1 MENIYAQ
8 RIEQLRSI
16 MAENGW
22 EAVVIGGSD
31 PHSSEYPAPRWHQV
45 KWLSGFTGEAGDLMI
60 TAEHIGL
67 WTDSRYFIQANK
79 QLSGTGIVLHKT
91 RVPYEVSIPQWL
103 SENVST
109 VVLDSSAQSIDS
121 VESIKKAMEEVKDDY
136 RIVLIPNFL
145 EKLWEDRPAF
155 PISPIITLGEE
166 IVGESRANKI
176 AWLRDYLKEKKVNSI
191 LLSTLDEI
199 AWLLNVRGAD
209 IEYNPL
215 VISYLLITET
225 DVKWYVKKSNNS
237 ELDED
242 TRDSFE
248 ELSTDGIS
256 ILDYSDIGLGL
267 AESFNYDSANKI
279 IIDPSSVNYQ
289 IYEQIRDIYT
299 PENIVNEESPIGLRK
314 SIKNETEI
322 NYLREAHLEDGVA
335 MEKFLYW
342 LENSLSLGE
351 NITEWD
357 ISIKLTEFRSKITGY
372 KGNSFENISAY
383 GENAAL
389 PHYSTP
395 QKNSAKILPRGLY
408 LVDSGGQ
415 YIFGTTDLTR
425 TIPLGE
431 CSEMEKEDY
440 TLVLKG
446 MIALS
451 VAIFPRGTTGAHLDV
466 LARNPLWSRSRN
478 FGHGTGHGVG
488 FYLCVHE
495 GPQSIRQNLNPQ
507 AILPGMVTSNEPAI
521 YRGGLYGIRH
531 ENLLLCR
538 ELEQN
543 EFGDWLDFETL
554 TLCHIDTSII
564 RKDLLNSD
572 ERDWLNR
579 YNERVF
585 RTLAPY
591 LTEEE
596 VDWLR
601 GKTEA
606 I

>member
-1 MENIYAQ
+1 
-8 RIEQLRSI
+8 